1 MKSEFWLFG
10 KFDALLLD
18 VRQVAEVLR
27 CTTKTVH
34 NKVYAGEFPRPR
46 ERGLWHI
53 EDVGEYLDRAKN
65 VPSDRKAA

>member
-27 CTTKTVH
+27 VTPKTVH
-34 NKVYAGEFPRPR
+34 NKAYTGEFPRPR

-53 EDVGEYLDRAKN
+53 EDVGAYLDRAKD
-65 VPSDRKAA
+65 VPHDAKAA

>member
-10 KFDALLLD
+10 KFDAILLD
-18 VRQVAEVLR
+18 VHQVADVLR
-27 CTTKTVH
+27 VTTKTVQ

-53 EDVGEYLDRAKN
+53 EDVGAYLDRAKS
-65 VPSDRKAA
+65 VPDDREAA

>member
-10 KFDALLLD
+10 KFDAVLLD

-27 CTTKTVH
+27 VTSKTVQ
-34 NKVYAGEFPRPR
+34 NRVYAGEFPRPR

-53 EDVGEYLDRAKN
+53 EDVGAYLDRAKD
-65 VPSDRKAA
+65 VPDVTKAA